1 MTGEPRMESSDR
13 SYVVIITA
21 RDEARYLQG
30 TIDSI
35 AGQTLL
41 PVEMVIV
48 NDGSRDETGAIAD
61 AAAEKHAWIHVVH
74 RDDRGERKVGGGVV
88 ETFYAGY
95 EALRTRDFAY
105 QCKLDG
111 DLTLPPGYFEGIIRK
126 MEADPALGGASGKV
140 FNPVGDGAVKEE
152 RIIDDMVSGAVNFW
166 RRACWDQIGGYV
178 RMVMWDGIAMHRARM
193 FGWRTRSFRD
203 TDLEIIHHRLM
214 GSSHK
219 NILHGRMRWG
229 RGQWF
234 MGCHPLY
241 ILASGVNRMFE
252 RPYVIGGVCIMAGYF
267 ASMLQG
273 AERYDDAEFRKHL
286 HAWQLKRLGLGFLA
300 PAVTPHERSVP

>member
-1 MTGEPRMESSDR
+1 MTGKSTVKSNDR
-13 SYVVIITA
+13 SYVVVITA
-21 RDEARYLQG
+21 RDEGKYLQG

-35 AGQTLL
+35 TRQTIR
-41 PVEMVIV
+41 PVEMVVV
-48 NDGSRDETGAIAD
+48 NDGSKDETGAIAD
-61 AAAEKHAWIHVVH
+61 AAARQYPWVHVVH
-74 RDDRGERKVGGGVV
+74 REDRGERKVGGGVI

-95 EALRTRDFAY
+95 EALKTKNFAY

-111 DLTLPPGYFEGIIRK
+111 DLTLPRGYFEGIMQK

-140 FNPVGDGAVKEE
+140 FNPVGKDAMKEE

-166 RRACWDQIGGYV
+166 RRACWEQIGGYV
-178 RMVMWDGIAMHRARM
+178 PMVMWDGIAMHRARM

-203 TDLEIIHHRLM
+203 EELKIIHHRLM

-241 ILASGVNRMFE
+241 IIASGVNRMFE
-252 RPYVIGGVCIMAGYF
+252 RPYIIGGICIMAGYF
-267 ASMLQG
+267 SSMVGRVQQYNDL
-273 AERYDDAEFRKHL
+273 EFRKQL

-300 PAVTPHERSVP
+300 PKVTPHERSVS

>member
-21 RDEARYLQG
+21 REEARYLQG

-35 AGQTLL
+35 AGQALL

-126 MEADPALGGASGKV
+126 MEADPALGGASV
-140 FNPVGDGAVKEE
+140 P
-152 RIIDDMVSGAVNFW
+152 
-166 RRACWDQIGGYV
+166 RR
-178 RMVMWDGIAMHRARM
+178 
-193 FGWRTRSFRD
+193 
-203 TDLEIIHHRLM
+203 
-214 GSSHK
+214 
-219 NILHGRMRWG
+219 
-229 RGQWF
+229 
-234 MGCHPLY
+234 
-241 ILASGVNRMFE
+241 
-252 RPYVIGGVCIMAGYF
+252 RPTTCPYC
-267 ASMLQG
+267 
-273 AERYDDAEFRKHL
+273 
-286 HAWQLKRLGLGFLA
+286 
-300 PAVTPHERSVP
+300 

>member
-1 MTGEPRMESSDR
+1 MTAEPANPTPER
-13 SYVVIITA
+13 SYVIVITA
-21 RDEARYLQG
+21 RDEAKYLQG

-41 PVEMVIV
+41 PVELVIV
-48 NDGSRDETGAIAD
+48 DDGSKDETGAIAD
-61 AAAEKHAWIHVVH
+61 AAAAQYPWVHVVH
-74 RDDRGERKVGGGVV
+74 RPDRGERKVGAGVV

-95 EALRTRDFAY
+95 EALQTRSFAY

-111 DLTLPPGYFEGIIRK
+111 DLTLPPGYFEGIVKK
-126 MEADPALGGASGKV
+126 MEADATLGGASGKV
-140 FNPVGDGAVKEE
+140 FNPVGEGAFKEE

-166 RRACWDQIGGYV
+166 RRACWEQIGGYV

-193 FGWRTRSFRD
+193 FGWHTRSFRD
-203 TDLEIIHHRLM
+203 KDLEIIHHRLM

-241 ILASGVNRMFE
+241 IIASGINRMFE
-252 RPYVIGGVCIMAGYF
+252 RPYIVGGICIMAGYF
-267 ASMLQG
+267 SSMIKG
-273 AERYDDAEFRKHL
+273 AEQYDDPEFRKYL
-286 HAWQLKRLGLGFLA
+286 HAWQLKRLGLAFLA
-300 PAVTPHERSVP
+300 PEVTPHERNAS

>member
-1 MTGEPRMESSDR
+1 MTAKSPIKASDR
-13 SYVVIITA
+13 SYVIVLTA
-21 RDEARYLQG
+21 RDEAKYLQG

-35 AGQTLL
+35 AAQTVL
-41 PVEMVIV
+41 PTEMVIV
-48 NDGSRDETGAIAD
+48 NDGSSDNTGAIAD
-61 AAAEKHAWIHVVH
+61 DAAAKYPWIHVVH
-74 RDDRGERKVGGGVV
+74 REDRGERKVGGGVI

-95 EALRTRDFAY
+95 DTLRTKDFSY

-111 DLTLPPGYFEGIIRK
+111 DLTLPSGYFEGIMQK

-140 FNPVGDGAVKEE
+140 FNPVGAGAMKEE

-166 RRACWDQIGGYV
+166 RRTCWEQIGGYV

-193 FGWRTRSFRD
+193 FGWYTRSFRD
-203 TDLEIIHHRLM
+203 EELKIIHHRLM

-241 ILASGVNRMFE
+241 IIASGVNRMFE
-252 RPYVIGGVCIMAGYF
+252 RPYIIGGICIMAGYF
-267 ASMLQG
+267 SSMLKR
-273 AERYDDAEFRKHL
+273 AKRYDDPEFRKHL
-286 HAWQLKRLGLGFLA
+286 HAWQLKRLRLGFLA
-300 PAVTPHERSVP
+300 PEVTPHERSTP

>member
-203 TDLEIIHHRLM
+203 KDLEIIHHRLM

-219 NILHGRMRWG
+219 NILHARAPSACGHG
-229 RGQWF
+229 
-234 MGCHPLY
+234 GCSCAKSP
-241 ILASGVNRMFE
+241 S
-252 RPYVIGGVCIMAGYF
+252 
-267 ASMLQG
+267 
-273 AERYDDAEFRKHL
+273 DDD
-286 HAWQLKRLGLGFLA
+286 G
-300 PAVTPHERSVP
+300 